1 MATTKANSDQH
12 VIFAWRGV
20 NVAVVSWAMTL
31 CVGAMEVRR
40 RVRLRCIVQ
49 DCGRSS
55 MRHRANALC
64 AAAAMLSSVVMA
76 QASRVD
82 TAATVAAADPV
93 QPTFP
98 QMQASVN
105 PQDFSCKD
113 LKDKLAGAGSLTIL
127 AGPRGYGDTFYGP
140 RVPQCQ
146 FWQRPTFSYVRTR
159 DSLCGVGY
167 ICVDKLGAAGGGR

>member
-1 MATTKANSDQH
+1 
-12 VIFAWRGV
+12 
-20 NVAVVSWAMTL
+20 
-31 CVGAMEVRR
+31 
-40 RVRLRCIVQ
+40 
-49 DCGRSS
+49 
-55 MRHRANALC
+55 MRHRPIALC
-64 AAAAMLSSVVMA
+64 AAAAMLSSVVMT
-76 QASRVD
+76 QPSHGD
-82 TAATVAAADPV
+82 TAVIAAADSV
-93 QPTFP
+93 EATAP
-98 QMQASVN
+98 QLPASVN

-146 FWQRPTFSYVRTR
+146 FWQRPVFSYVRTR

>member
-1 MATTKANSDQH
+1 
-12 VIFAWRGV
+12 
-20 NVAVVSWAMTL
+20 
-31 CVGAMEVRR
+31 
-40 RVRLRCIVQ
+40 
-49 DCGRSS
+49 
-55 MRHRANALC
+55 MRHRPIALC
-64 AAAAMLSSVVMA
+64 VAAAMLSSVVMA
-76 QASRVD
+76 QSSHAD
-82 TAATVAAADPV
+82 TAVIAAADSVEATPP
-93 QPTFP
+93 QFP
-98 QMQASVN
+98 ASVN

-113 LKDKLAGAGSLTIL
+113 LKDKLASAGSLTIL